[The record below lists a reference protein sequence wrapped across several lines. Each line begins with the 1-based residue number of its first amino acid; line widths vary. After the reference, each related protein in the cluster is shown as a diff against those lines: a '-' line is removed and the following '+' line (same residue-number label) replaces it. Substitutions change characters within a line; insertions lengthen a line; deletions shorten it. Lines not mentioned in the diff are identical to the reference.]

1 MILFTLA
8 FFIAVGILA
17 SISDIKTHKI
27 SNWLIFSS
35 ALLIICE
42 HILFWNAF
50 SPPQPSFGV
59 EFYRMA
65 LFHLGL
71 CSLSALVLWYYRI
84 WPAGDAK
91 FFVIM
96 GLFLVTLRPHIAG
109 FPNWLF
115 LKFLTNIFIPASIF
129 IVTIHIV
136 EWVPSVRR
144 AIPRLTLR
152 SVRDGG
158 AHLFR
163 QKKAE
168 FQWTNLQYGLFL
180 AWNVIAFVVFS
191 EYVLVMIPANFQGL
205 LRLLFYF
212 LLFVAWNKAPQ
223 FLRQSFLSI
232 GMLLLIIVLG
242 KILHRNVL
250 HAIGTATVSALTFL
264 ILFSLVRFVLNLL
277 DLGQIVSCH
286 IGQLKQGDVL
296 SHGSWQYVVQ
306 TCKKADPGFLLTRYA
321 DGLSSEEVC
330 FIQKCFSSEL
340 DKSLQV
346 FQTRPFAPWIF
357 IGALWTLYAHD
368 TVLRWPFA
376 VMGLRK

>member
-1 MILFTLA
+1 MFTLA
-8 FFIAVGILA
+8 FFIAVGVIA
-17 SISDIKTHKI
+17 SISDIKTRRI

-35 ALLIICE
+35 GLLIICE

-50 SPPQPSFGV
+50 PLPQPSFGA

-71 CSLSALVLWYYRI
+71 CGLSALVLWYYRI

-96 GLFLVTLRPHIAG
+96 GLFLVTLRPNIAG

-129 IVTIHIV
+129 IVAIHIV

-144 AIPRLTLR
+144 VIPRLTLW
-152 SVRDGG
+152 SVFEGG

-163 QKKAE
+163 QKKSE
-168 FQWTNLQYGLFL
+168 FQWANLQYGFFL
-180 AWNVIAFVVFS
+180 AWNVVAFVVLS
-191 EYVLVMIPANFQGL
+191 EYIFVVVPTNFQGL

-223 FLRQSFLSI
+223 FLKQSFLSI

-250 HAIGTATVSALTFL
+250 HSIGTATASSLMFL
-264 ILFSLVRFVLNLL
+264 VLFSLVRFALNLL
-277 DLGQIVSCH
+277 DLGQIVSCP

-296 SHGSWQYVVQ
+296 SYDSWQYVVQ
-306 TCKKADPGFLLTRYA
+306 ACKKADPSFLLTRYA
-321 DGLSSEEVC
+321 DGLSSEEIC
-330 FIQKCFSSEL
+330 FVRKCCSSEL
-340 DKSLQV
+340 DKSLEV

-357 IGALWTLYAHD
+357 LGALWTLYAHD

-376 VMGLRK
+376 VIGLRK